1 MVDNAAPTQGW
12 PLRTTSK
19 ILARKTPASCRAWEV
34 RKYISVFDPRQSTAS
49 VAVEYAAVTERVA
62 LQVARLEGSGDPEE
76 SYTLATETFRSELEK
91 VPAAGRVAI
100 LREQRIDERGRVRS
114 LKTRPGILSVGDSLG
129 EGAPELDLAVEPVEG
144 LQLLVKGQEG
154 SISAV
159 AAAPRGSMLR
169 TPDMYMSKLIAG
181 PGAQIDIDAP
191 VAQNIEA
198 IAEAAERR
206 PSEITVAVLDR
217 DRHENLI
224 EEIRETGARIQI
236 RPEGDLTPAIA
247 VGLRGSDLH
256 AVIGIGGAPEG
267 ILAAAVMKCLGGEM
281 EARMWPTQRSQVEQL
296 KEYGLEDPER
306 KLILDDLIRGDDVVF
321 AATGVTPGE
330 PLKGVQYFRGGAR
343 TNTVVMSTAPRV
355 VRFMDTIHAL
365 EPEAG
370 LRGFQI

>member
-1 MVDNAAPTQGW
+1 M
-12 PLRTTSK
+12 
-19 ILARKTPASCRAWEV
+19 
-34 RKYISVFDPRQSTAS
+34 
-49 VAVEYAAVTERVA
+49 EYAAVTERVA
-62 LQVARLEGSGDPEE
+62 LKVARLEGSGAPEE
-76 SYTLATETFRSELEK
+76 VYTLATEAFRGELEK
-91 VPAAGRVAI
+91 VPAAGTVAI
-100 LREQRIDERGRVRS
+100 LREQRTDERGRVGA
-114 LKTRPGILSVGDSLG
+114 LKTRSGILSVGNTLG
-129 EGAPELDLAVEPVEG
+129 AGEPEVDLAVEPVEG
-144 LQLLVKGQEG
+144 IELLVKGQEG

-181 PGAQIDIDAP
+181 RQARGKIDIDAP
-191 VAQNIEA
+191 VAENIGA
-198 IAEAAERR
+198 IAEAVGRR

-217 DRHENLI
+217 DRHANLI
-224 EEIRETGARIQI
+224 EKIRETGARIHI

-247 VGLRGSDLH
+247 VGLRGSELH

-281 EARMWPTQRSQVEQL
+281 QARMWPTQRSQVEKL
-296 KEYGLEDPER
+296 VEYGLDDPER
-306 KLILDDLIRGDDVVF
+306 KLTLDDLIRDDDVVF

-330 PLKGVQYFRGGAR
+330 TLKGVEYFRGGVR

-370 LRGFQI
+370 LQGFQL